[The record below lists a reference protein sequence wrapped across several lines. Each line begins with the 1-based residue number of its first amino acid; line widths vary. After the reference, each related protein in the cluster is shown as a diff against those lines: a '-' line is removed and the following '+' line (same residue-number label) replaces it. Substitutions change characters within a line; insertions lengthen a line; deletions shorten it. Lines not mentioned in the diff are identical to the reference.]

1 MVIFIESYNGK
12 SKTSGKDY
20 HRITLAECKA
30 DEQNKVTGY
39 VKVFFTE
46 KPLNVES
53 LNFGDVVE
61 VKFSEPQQ
69 LGGNPVL
76 TDVVKIMDTPYA

>member
-20 HRITLAECKA
+20 YRITLAECKTN
-30 DEQNKVTGY
+30 ENKKVEGY

-46 KPLNVES
+46 KPLNVEN

-61 VKFSEPQQ
+61 ATFSAPMQ

-76 TDVVKIMDTPYA
+76 TDVVKVMDTPYE